1 MRRPRRPF
9 ATFGFYVGAE
19 RHLAGARAVRVECPI
34 FVASEVMDSAGII
47 PEADEAEGDKD
58 KMETVVDEERL
69 AVFRDFVNSLD
80 LPELP
85 DEPGAKDE
93 PGAQDRPGG
102 RPGRG

>member
-1 MRRPRRPF
+1 MTRRSAPS
-9 ATFGFYVGAE
+9 
-19 RHLAGARAVRVECPI
+19 I
-34 FVASEVMDSAGII
+34 NSEIRDQGII
-47 PEADEAEGDKD
+47 EGGGQGFKAKEVEAP
-58 KMETVVDEERL
+58 VDEERL

-93 PGAQDRPGG
+93 PGAQDKPGG